1 MSFPSGGAI
10 AIYSESTATPN
21 TSWPPSG
28 EPPPHSTSGVPEVT
42 AAARDAR
49 LSPHHPK
56 FLSDGDEEEKS
67 SPSSGDNVNFDD
79 VGVKVT
85 SLIRGNIHISPLINW
100 CTLTQQVWC
109 EWASKFAMTRD
120 ARTIPNGVSDDLIWG
135 QRKLAFDQ
143 LVYRRF
149 LAAENASAQ
158 SPIEGKDRR
167 CTVIVLGHRHAI
179 KQTVL
184 RRAGKAKRT
193 RAYEY
198 FAGDGMS
205 VLSPKETVH
214 MSEGRIT
221 DDEPVLYT
229 CILGGASCLLIVM
242 NSFHLARDA
251 FAHALELLIGSL
263 VT

>member
-167 CTVIVLGHRHAI
+167 CTVIVLGHPTLSNEPCYVAPI
-179 KQTVL
+179 TVFL
-184 RRAGKAKRT
+184 AFSRSCTSQETRDVSTFAEGDCSHERRSHHRRRT
-193 RAYEY
+193 RALHLHLRR
-198 FAGDGMS
+198 G
-205 VLSPKETVH
+205 VLPFDRHEL
-214 MSEGRIT
+214 I
-221 DDEPVLYT
+221 P
-229 CILGGASCLLIVM
+229 SC
-242 NSFHLARDA
+242 A
-251 FAHALELLIGSL
+251 
-263 VT
+263 